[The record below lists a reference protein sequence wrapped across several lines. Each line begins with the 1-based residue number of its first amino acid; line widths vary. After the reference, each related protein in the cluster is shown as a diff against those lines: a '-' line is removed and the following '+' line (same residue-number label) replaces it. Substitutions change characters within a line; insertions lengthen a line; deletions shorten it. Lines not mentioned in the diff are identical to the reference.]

1 MLVRRPILALAIAA
15 ILAMSLHGEA
25 FAAPT
30 GALQG
35 IVTDQRH
42 TAVAG
47 ATVTVYSPAQHE
59 QTTSDASGHFAFASL
74 IPGSY
79 AITISKYPYGTQTTE
94 QVAVSADGSTSV
106 VIRIAGLFW
115 TIDGLRVRSKTSL
128 VQPGEGWDE
137 YVIPSSWP

>member
-1 MLVRRPILALAIAA
+1 MLVRPILALAIAA
-15 ILAMSLHGEA
+15 VLAMSLHGEA
-25 FAAPT
+25 FAGTT

-47 ATVTVYSPAQHE
+47 ATVMVHSPAQHE
-59 QTTSDASGHFAFASL
+59 QTTSDAFGQFTFASL

-94 QVAVSADGSTSV
+94 QVAVTADGSTSV

-115 TIDGLRVRSKTSL
+115 TIDGLRVRSKSSL